1 MKYFFS
7 ILIIIIISTSSFGQ
21 KKESLKYILH
31 HISGINKIKI
41 SIEFDSI
48 SAEEVKLVIPRS
60 APGTYE
66 LTNYISFVESVE
78 GHTND
83 GQIVEGTIGMG
94 SFFIFRKENIFIN
107 KIIYEVDIQKMENQL
122 LGAFASSKIRDN
134 YLGILG
140 YSVFGFIEGLE
151 KNTID
156 LKINTERNWPI
167 FSTLR
172 PSLNR
177 KFETDTYSVENF
189 ALLADAQYLLGSKV
203 EISKLNDTKI
213 PVYIATYTETPIN
226 RKEISRR
233 VQLAFEGLIDY
244 FNYIP
249 MPYYTVV
256 YEFLE
261 PMSDR
266 HDYGFSMEHLNSM
279 TSSFDTTK
287 AILNYDVNARIGGIV
302 HHIGHSWIPLRS
314 YGEGY
319 RPFEWQTAPLIE
331 TIWLN
336 EGFIWYISF
345 YDVLEVESILDYF
358 REILDSAPE
367 YIKEKSLRDLS
378 LLGSTQYSADFRIGK
393 NLFSRGA
400 LLAYEIDMRIQEKTN
415 GSRSFKDAL
424 LGLLDWT
431 KVNNRSFQYNEI
443 ELIISESVGVD
454 ISDIWE
460 KWQKPMSINKE

>member
-1 MKYFFS
+1 M
-7 ILIIIIISTSSFGQ
+7 SSFGQ
-21 KKESLKYILH
+21 KKDSIKYFLN

-48 SAEEVKLVIPRS
+48 SAEEIKLIIPRS
-60 APGTYE
+60 GPGTYE
-66 LTNYISFVESVE
+66 ITNYISFVEGVE
-78 GHTND
+78 GYSSD
-83 GQIVEGTIGMG
+83 GQVVDGTIGLG
-94 SFFIFRKENIFIN
+94 SFFIFKKENIFIS

-151 KNTID
+151 DNAIE
-156 LKINTERNWPI
+156 LKINTEGDWPI

-177 KFETDTYSVENF
+177 KLETDTYSVENF

-203 EISKLNDTKI
+203 RISELNDTEI
-213 PVYIATYTETPIN
+213 PIYIATYTETPIN
-226 RKEISRR
+226 RKEINRR
-233 VQLAFEGLIDY
+233 VLLAFEGLADY
-244 FNYIP
+244 FNFIP
-249 MPYYTVV
+249 MPYYTVI
-256 YEFLE
+256 YEFLN
-261 PMSDR
+261 PISNR

-279 TSSFDTTK
+279 TSSFDTKK
-287 AILNYDVNARIGGIV
+287 AILNYDAKAKIGGIV
-302 HHIGHSWIPLRS
+302 HHMGHSWIPLRS

-345 YDVLEVESILDYF
+345 YNVLKHEPILDYF

-367 YIKEKSLRDLS
+367 YIKEKSLRELS

-400 LLAYEIDMRIQEKTN
+400 LLAHEVDMRIQEKTN
-415 GSRSFKDAL
+415 GTRSFKDAL
-424 LGLLDWT
+424 LGLLNWT
-431 KVNNRSFQYNEI
+431 KENNRAFQYSEI

-460 KWQKPMSINKE
+460 KWQKPMNIN